1 MCTNT
6 SKDVQ
11 ANKKAAYTPEAER
24 HFPGF
29 IAFTDCTEQQIPR
42 PENRRRE
49 KMHYSGKRK
58 MHTVKT
64 QVMVSNQG
72 LIIHK
77 ASHKKGR
84 RHDYDIHKKSHPAT
98 PKQVASVFDLGY
110 LGVGRDYPEQ
120 IVIPAKQKETKHRI
134 ASEEKD
140 YNKSHSKRRIV
151 IEHTICKIK
160 KCRILA
166 DIFRNRL
173 IKYNRHQTSCQA

>member
-1 MCTNT
+1 MQKIESLVRGVCTNT
-6 SKDVQ
+6 PKDVQ
-11 ANKKAAYTPEAER
+11 VTKRLRTSPEAER

-29 IAFTDCTEQQIPR
+29 IAFTDCTEQQIPS

-64 QVMVSNQG
+64 QIMVNDRG
-72 LIIHK
+72 IIIHK

-84 RHDYDIHKKSHPAT
+84 RHGYDIHKESPCN

-120 IVIPAKQKETKHRI
+120 ISSPPNKNKRNTGLPQ
-134 ASEEKD
+134 EEKD
-140 YNKSHSKRRIV
+140 YNKSHSK
-151 IEHTICKIK
+151 K
-160 KCRILA
+160 KEG
-166 DIFRNRL
+166 
-173 IKYNRHQTSCQA
+173 